1 MITSGDAANIIYR
14 DLADF
19 SIKERY
25 HAGDEPQGEILTE
38 RIIIHTKPQA
48 PGTYWEKNFLEVN
61 LCVPDVNGDK
71 NKTRTD
77 ELEKE
82 AKAFF
87 DKVGEY
93 DGSHYIYSWDR
104 IGTEEDINLKCHYVN
119 VRVLFEVLN
128 VK

>member
-19 SIKERY
+19 PIKERY
-25 HAGDEPQGEILTE
+25 HAGDEPTGEILTE
-38 RIIIHTKPQA
+38 RIIIHTKPQS

-61 LCVPDVNGDK
+61 FCVPDKEGQKDK
-71 NKTRTD
+71 ARTD

-87 DKVGEY
+87 DKIGEY
-93 DGSHYIYSWDR
+93 DDSQYLYSWER
-104 IGTEEDINLKCHYVN
+104 IGTEEDAEMKCHYVN
-119 VRVLFEVLN
+119 VRVLFQVLN
-128 VK
+128 VN

>member
-25 HAGDEPQGEILTE
+25 HAGDEPIGEVLTE
-38 RIIIHTKPQA
+38 RVVIHAKPQT
-48 PGTYWEKNFLEVN
+48 PGTYWDKNFLEVN
-61 LCVPDVNGDK
+61 LCVPDKNGLKDK
-71 NKTRTD
+71 ERTD
-77 ELEKE
+77 NLEKD

-93 DGSHYIYSWDR
+93 DGTHYSYSIAS
-104 IGTEEDINLKCHYVN
+104 IGTEEDTALKCHYVN
-119 VRVLFEVLN
+119 AKILFETLN